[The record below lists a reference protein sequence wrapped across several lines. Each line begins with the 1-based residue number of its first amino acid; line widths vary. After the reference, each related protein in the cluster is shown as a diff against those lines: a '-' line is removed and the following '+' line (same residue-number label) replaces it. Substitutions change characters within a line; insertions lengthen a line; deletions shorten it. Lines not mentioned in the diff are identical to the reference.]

1 MSHVKHLPI
10 ARVSLIGA
18 GGTAERALVQCP
30 RVASTV
36 SLGQCLA
43 CEHCQTV
50 YPDQRSVLGAIV
62 CDGEADQ
69 GPPCTLSLPRLDVAH
84 LMARDVLCVRPSL
97 SLDAAVA
104 LFLEHHARSLPVVDE
119 QNQLVGMLHEPDL
132 QLMIQTGADAEAT
145 VMSVM
150 LPVALAIPESTA
162 VTRAAAIMAF
172 EGVSSLVVLSPS
184 GDVVGMLWASDL
196 LFWLAQSD
204 GYLTRV
210 RRSDIP

>member
-1 MSHVKHLPI
+1 MSHVNHLPI
-10 ARVSLIGA
+10 ARISLIGA
-18 GGTAERALVQCP
+18 SGGAERHLVQCP
-30 RVASTV
+30 RISSTV
-36 SLGQCLA
+36 SLGTCLA

-50 YPDQRSVLGAIV
+50 EPAHRCVLGAIV
-62 CDGEADQ
+62 CDCEGDRA
-69 GPPCTLSLPRLDVAH
+69 PPSAFSLPRLDVAH

-104 LFLEHHARSLPVVDE
+104 LFIEHHARSLPVVDE
-119 QNQLVGMLHEPDL
+119 QNQLVGMLHESEL
-132 QLMIQTGADAEAT
+132 QLAIQTGTYAEAT
-145 VMSVM
+145 VMSAM

-172 EGVSSLVVLSPS
+172 EGVSSLVVVSPS

-196 LFWLAQSD
+196 LFWLAQAD